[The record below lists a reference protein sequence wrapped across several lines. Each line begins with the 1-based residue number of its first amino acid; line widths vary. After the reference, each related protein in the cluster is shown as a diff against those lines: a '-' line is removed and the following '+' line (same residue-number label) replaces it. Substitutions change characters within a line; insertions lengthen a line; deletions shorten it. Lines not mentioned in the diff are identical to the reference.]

1 MAVNIAK
8 TVIIRHFELPDADI
22 KQHLGKKKK
31 KQHLGN
37 GLAAQPLPKATATSL
52 LYLIKS
58 IHKNRGDRQYGQRH
72 RDAIRGILTLLN
84 KHPGFFSNNA
94 KATKLKHNKRD

>member
-8 TVIIRHFELPDADI
+8 TEIIRHFELPDADI
-22 KQHLGKKKK
+22 

-94 KATKLKHNKRD
+94 KATKLKHNKRDDGD